1 MPALVFVFL
10 LGAALGAAGA
20 CLLSRLLFEKSGG
33 TGQRGN
39 QAGPAPREEGL
50 DDESVLLKFISVTRS
65 VVQVMERVIGEA
77 LGEINEAGEKWA
89 GAVGEMVARANA
101 GITQLQEMLAGLA
114 SEQGKS
120 AGSLVEASRESALQ
134 LVAAS
139 KAAVSEFLEIS
150 RTYMETYMGI
160 LENFQTEQFREAAS
174 RIKAILRQTNLLALN
189 AGIEAARLGPLGR
202 GFMVIAEEIKK
213 LTGMVGESVKSI
225 EELAAHLN
233 LQVRRFEDFAG
244 ELEGKARQAAVFVEE
259 AERSLGSGL
268 RELEKGVEVIV
279 AGLTKARMEL
289 CEVLE
294 NLGKAV
300 EALQFQDLFTQK
312 LVNVR
317 SVLKELYGELDGT
330 EEAVS
335 CGDFERSAASLLER
349 IQKVYTTRV
358 ERLHHE
364 VVTGQKCLDEGRVGR
379 VFAEFGDNVELF

>member
-1 MPALVFVFL
+1 MPALVFAFL
-10 LGAALGAAGA
+10 FGAALGAAGA
-20 CLLSRLLFEKSGG
+20 RLLSRLLFEKSEGA
-33 TGQRGN
+33 GQRGD

-50 DDESVLLKFISVTRS
+50 SDESVLLKFVSVTRS

-77 LGEINEAGEKWA
+77 LEEINEAGERWA

-101 GITQLQEMLAGLA
+101 GIAQLQEMLAGLA

-134 LVAAS
+134 LVDAS
-139 KAAVSEFLEIS
+139 KAAVSEFLGIS
-150 RTYMETYMGI
+150 TTYMGI
-160 LENFQTEQFREAAS
+160 LESFRTEQFREAAS

-189 AGIEAARLGPLGR
+189 AGIEAARLGSLGR

-233 LQVRRFEDFAG
+233 LQVHRFEDFAG
-244 ELEGKARQAAVFVEE
+244 ELESRARQAAVFVEE

-294 NLGKAV
+294 NLTKAV

-312 LVNVR
+312 LANVR
-317 SVLKELYGELDGT
+317 SVLKELYSELNEA
-330 EEAVS
+330 EEAIS
-335 CGDFERSAASLLER
+335 CGDFERSAFSILER

-364 VVTGQKCLDEGRVGR
+364 VVTGQKCLNEERVGR
-379 VFAEFGDNVELF
+379 VFEEFGDNVELF